1 MLENDY
7 ILEIKD
13 LVKDYSGVRAVDGIS
28 LGLQRGRI
36 LALLG
41 PNGSGKSTILKS
53 AAGLVK
59 PASGEIRICGLL
71 PGNETK
77 KLVSY
82 LPENDCIYPWMT
94 VKQAVGFVSSFYCD
108 WDNAKCREL
117 TDYLKLDGFSVI
129 RKLSKG
135 MRAKLKILL
144 ALSRN
149 CPLMLLD
156 EPLSGVDLPARSK
169 IIEAVVS
176 QYRSHEQS
184 IILSTH
190 EVAEAEGIFDEVVF
204 LEKGRVTLSGQA
216 DELRDRYNASV
227 ADLLLEVYQA

>member
-1 MLENDY
+1 MLENNY
-7 ILEIKD
+7 VLEIKN

-28 LGLQRGRI
+28 LGLKKGRI

-53 AAGLVK
+53 AAGLVR
-59 PASGEIRICGLL
+59 PASGEIRICGLK

-82 LPENDCIYPWMT
+82 LPENDCLYPWMT
-94 VKQAVGFVSSFYCD
+94 VRQAVGFLSSFYSD
-108 WDNAKCREL
+108 WDHAKCREL
-117 TDYLKLDGFSVI
+117 TDYLKLDGCSVI
-129 RKLSKG
+129 RKLSRG

-156 EPLSGVDLPARSK
+156 EPLSGVDLPVRSK

-176 QYRSHEQS
+176 QYRSQEQS

-204 LEKGRVTLSGQA
+204 LEKGRVRLSGQA
-216 DELRDRYNASV
+216 DELRDRYSASV
-227 ADLLLEVYQA
+227 ADLLMEVYQA